1 MPWLWLYGPP
11 GVGKSTTGFEVFSQ
25 LCARGERL
33 AFVEL
38 DQIGMCM
45 PAPVAERSAAKAD
58 NLLGMLD
65 NFAAAGAHGVVV
77 SGDLVETMRDPLT
90 RAHARPVLCRLHAD
104 DAVTVERLTIRRS
117 LHYAMASSEYA
128 SYDVPTGDI
137 EITSHPLGA
146 EEVAA
151 EIVRRLGEWPPP
163 PTASDERPPLAP
175 PVIDDC
181 SAVLITGPRAVGTS
195 AAAWQV
201 FMGSVA
207 PGHRTAYLDLE
218 QLGFLSAALQEASLA
233 TKLANVA
240 TCWAG
245 FRNQG
250 AERLVLCGHVGGHQ
264 LDAARE
270 LLPSLRVA
278 ALTAA
283 PQTLLERA
291 GRRSRLK
298 DIWLPGDDLFG
309 RGDAYVRE
317 IARQAASFE
326 PGRADLLVGTDGRT
340 PAEIAADVARCWPSE
355 KVMGG
360 GA

>member
-1 MPWLWLYGPP
+1 MTAWLWLYGPP
-11 GVGKSTTGFEVFSQ
+11 GVGKSATGFELFEQ
-25 LCARGERL
+25 LTERGDRV

-45 PAPVAERSAAKAD
+45 PAPLAARSAAKAD

-65 NFAAAGAHGVVV
+65 NFAAAGARGVVV

-90 RAHARPVLCRLHAD
+90 RARERPVLCRLHAD

-151 EIVRRLGEWPPP
+151 EIVRRLGEWPPS
-163 PTASDERPPLAP
+163 PTASDALPPLAP
-175 PVIDDC
+175 PMVDDC
-181 SAVLITGPRAVGTS
+181 SAMLITGPRAVGTS

-207 PGHRTAYLDLE
+207 SGHRTAYLDLE
-218 QLGFLSAALQEASLA
+218 QLGFLSASLQDASLT

-250 AERLVLCGHVGGHQ
+250 AERLVLCGHLDAHQ
-264 LDAARE
+264 LEAARE

-283 PQTLLERA
+283 PGTLLERA
-291 GRRSRLK
+291 RRRSRQK
-298 DIWLPGDDLFG
+298 DLWLPGDDLFG
-309 RGDAYVRE
+309 RDEAYVKE
-317 IARQAASFE
+317 VARRAALFDPGE
-326 PGRADLLVGTDGRT
+326 PDLVVETDGRT
-340 PAEIAADVARCWPSE
+340 PAEIAADVEWCR
-355 KVMGG
+355 
-360 GA
+360 